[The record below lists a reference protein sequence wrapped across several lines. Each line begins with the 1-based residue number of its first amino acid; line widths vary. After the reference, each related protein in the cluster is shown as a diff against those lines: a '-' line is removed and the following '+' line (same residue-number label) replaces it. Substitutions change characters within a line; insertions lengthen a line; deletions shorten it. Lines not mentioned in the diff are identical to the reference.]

1 MQQSRTRAVNALKG
15 NRNFSTTAQRF
26 AVSPFRRPAQAVSTK
41 ITQEDAKR
49 PQSTQAAA
57 ATQTASR
64 SRPSPAFNRED
75 YKDVQPLKQ
84 YRSPAMDHSFV
95 GMTGGEIFHEMML
108 RQGVKHIFGYPGGA
122 ILPVFDAIYQSKHF
136 DFILPRHEQGAGH
149 MAEGYARA
157 SGKPGVVLV
166 TSGPGATNVVT
177 PMQDALMDGTP
188 LVVFCGQVVTSAI
201 GSDAFQEA
209 DMVGI
214 TRPCTKWNVLVKNV
228 AELPRRINE
237 AFEIATSGRPGPV
250 LVDLPKDVTASVLQ
264 RAIPMSSTLPT
275 PVSAATIAARELS
288 KQQLETPSDDLPT

>member
-108 RQGVKHIFGYPGGA
+108 RQGVKHICTPFCTEDTNCE
-122 ILPVFDAIYQSKHF
+122 FQTNTH
-136 DFILPRHEQGAGH
+136 Q
-149 MAEGYARA
+149 
-157 SGKPGVVLV
+157 LV
-166 TSGPGATNVVT
+166 TPVVPFSPSSMRFTSQNTSTLSFRDMNRVPATWQRVT
-177 PMQDALMDGTP
+177 PA
-188 LVVFCGQVVTSAI
+188 QVES
-201 GSDAFQEA
+201 
-209 DMVGI
+209 
-214 TRPCTKWNVLVKNV
+214 
-228 AELPRRINE
+228 
-237 AFEIATSGRPGPV
+237 PV
-250 LVDLPKDVTASVLQ
+250 LCSLLLDPVPPT
-264 RAIPMSSTLPT
+264 SSHPC
-275 PVSAATIAARELS
+275 RMR
-288 KQQLETPSDDLPT
+288 